1 MEIIFLLIGFSL
13 CVAIFFLFAFIW
25 AIRTDQYED
34 EYGDSIR
41 FLHDDVTETENQQNV

>member
-13 CVAIFFLFAFIW
+13 CVAIFFLVAFIW

-41 FLHDDVTETENQQNV
+41 LLHDDTTPPDNQHTS